1 MTALLSIWKRE
12 LQGYFFTPVGYVFMG
27 VFLTLSS
34 VIFFLTIM
42 QSRSSD
48 LLSFIGTMSYLWM
61 LLCPVLTMRLLAEEK
76 QKRTDQ
82 LLLTSPVS
90 LPGVVMGKYLAAVT
104 VMLATVLLTGL
115 FVLIVAIYGQVFP
128 GELLTGYLGFVLQG
142 CAFIALDLFI
152 SGCTS
157 NQVTA
162 VVGAFGANFV
172 LWILDLIQ
180 SALSIDWVN
189 RLLSFFSLYERTEP
203 FLMGQF
209 SFASVGYD
217 LSFAAAFIAL
227 TIHMLDARR
236 YRGA

>member
-1 MTALLSIWKRE
+1 MLSIWKRE
-12 LQGYFFTPVGYVFMG
+12 LQGYFYTPVGYVFMG
-27 VFLTLSS
+27 VFLMLSS

-90 LPGVVMGKYLAAVT
+90 LPGIVLGKYLAAMT
-104 VMLATVLLTGL
+104 VMLLTVLLTLL
-115 FVLIVAIYGQVFP
+115 FVLIVAIYGKVYP
-128 GELLTGYLGFVLQG
+128 GELLVGYLGFILQG

-162 VVGAFGANFV
+162 VVAAFGTNFV
-172 LWILDLIQ
+172 LWMLDLIQ
-180 SALSIDWVN
+180 SAISIDWVN
-189 RLLSFFSLYERTEP
+189 GLLSFFSLYERTEP

-217 LSFAAAFIAL
+217 LSFAAAFLLL
-227 TIHMLDARR
+227 TIHRLDARR

>member
-1 MTALLSIWKRE
+1 MLSIWKRE
-12 LQGYFFTPVGYVFMG
+12 LQGYFYTPIGYVFMG

-48 LLSFIGTMSYLWM
+48 LLTFIGTMSYLWM

-90 LPGVVMGKYLAAVT
+90 LPGIVLGKYLAAVT
-104 VMLATVLLTGL
+104 VMALTVLLTGL
-115 FVLIVAIYGQVFP
+115 FVLIVALYGQVYP
-128 GELLTGYLGFVLQG
+128 GELLVGYLGFVLQG

-162 VVGAFGANFV
+162 VVAAFGANFV
-172 LWILDLIQ
+172 LWMLDLIQ
-180 SALSIDWVN
+180 SAIRIDWVN
-189 RLLSFFSLYERTEP
+189 SLLNFFSLYERTEP

-217 LSFAAAFIAL
+217 MFFALAFILLA
-227 TIHMLDARR
+227 IHQMDARR

>member
-1 MTALLSIWKRE
+1 MLSIWKRE
-12 LQGYFFTPVGYVFMG
+12 LQGYFYTPVGYVFMG

-61 LLCPVLTMRLLAEEK
+61 LLCPVLTMRLIAEEK

-90 LPGVVMGKYLAAVT
+90 LPGIVLGKYLAAVT
-104 VMLATVLLTGL
+104 IMALTVLLTGL
-115 FVLIVAIYGQVFP
+115 FVLIVGIYGQVYP
-128 GELLTGYLGFVLQG
+128 GELLVGYLGFVLQG

-162 VVGAFGANFV
+162 VVAAFGANFV
-172 LWILDLIQ
+172 LWMLDLIQ
-180 SALSIDWVN
+180 SAIRIDWVN
-189 RLLSFFSLYERTEP
+189 GILSFFSLYERTEP

-217 LSFAAAFIAL
+217 LSFAAAFILL
-227 TIHMLDARR
+227 TIHQMDARR

>member
-1 MTALLSIWKRE
+1 MLSIWKRE

-42 QSRSSD
+42 QTRSSD

-76 QKRTDQ
+76 SRRTDQ

-90 LPGVVMGKYLAAVT
+90 LPGVVLGKYLSAVT
-104 VMLATVLLTGL
+104 VMLFTVLLTGL
-115 FVLIVAIYGQVFP
+115 FVLIVAIYGRVYP

-162 VVGAFGANFV
+162 VVAAFGANFV
-172 LWILDLIQ
+172 VWMLDLIQ
-180 SALSIDWVN
+180 SAVSIGWVN
-189 RLLSFFSLYERTEP
+189 AILSFFSLYERTEP

-217 LSFAAAFIAL
+217 LSLAAAFILL
-227 TIHMLDARR
+227 TIHTLDARR

>member
-1 MTALLSIWKRE
+1 MLSIWKRE
-12 LQGYFFTPVGYVFMG
+12 LQGYFYTPVGYVFMG

-90 LPGVVMGKYLAAVT
+90 LPGIVLGKYLAAMT
-104 VMLATVLLTGL
+104 VMGLTVLLTGL
-115 FVLIVAIYGQVFP
+115 FVLIVGIYGQVYP
-128 GELLTGYLGFVLQG
+128 GELLVGYLGFVLQG

-162 VVGAFGANFV
+162 VVAAFGANFV
-172 LWILDLIQ
+172 LWMLDLIQ
-180 SALSIDWVN
+180 SAIRIDWVN
-189 RLLSFFSLYERTEP
+189 GILSFFSLYERTEP

-217 LSFAAAFIAL
+217 LSFAAAFILL
-227 TIHMLDARR
+227 TIHAMDARR

>member
-1 MTALLSIWKRE
+1 MLSIWKRE
-12 LQGYFFTPVGYVFMG
+12 LQGYFYTPIGYVFMG

-42 QSRSSD
+42 HSRSSD
-48 LLSFIGTMSYLWM
+48 LLTFIGTMSYLWM

-90 LPGVVMGKYLAAVT
+90 LPGIVLGKYLAAVT
-104 VMLATVLLTGL
+104 VMALTVLLTGL
-115 FVLIVAIYGQVFP
+115 FVLIVALYGQVYP
-128 GELLTGYLGFVLQG
+128 GELLVGYLGFVLQG

-162 VVGAFGANFV
+162 VVAAFGANFV
-172 LWILDLIQ
+172 LWMLDLIQ
-180 SALSIDWVN
+180 SAIRIDWVN
-189 RLLSFFSLYERTEP
+189 SLLSFFSLYERTEP

-217 LSFAAAFIAL
+217 VFFALAFILLA
-227 TIHMLDARR
+227 IHQMDARR

>member
-1 MTALLSIWKRE
+1 VLSIWKRE
-12 LQGYFFTPVGYVFMG
+12 LQGYFYTPVGYVFMG

-34 VIFFLTIM
+34 VIFYLTIM

-48 LLSFIGTMSYLWM
+48 LLTFIGTMSYLWM

-90 LPGVVMGKYLAAVT
+90 LPGIVLGKYLAAVT
-104 VMLATVLLTGL
+104 VMVLTVLLTGL
-115 FVLIVAIYGQVFP
+115 FVLIVAIYGQVYP
-128 GELLTGYLGFVLQG
+128 GELLVGYLGFVLQG

-152 SGCTS
+152 SGCTAS
-157 NQVTA
+157 QVTA
-162 VVGAFGANFV
+162 VVAAFGANFV
-172 LWILDLIQ
+172 LWMLDLIQ
-180 SALSIDWVN
+180 SAIRIDWVN
-189 RLLSFFSLYERTEP
+189 GILSFFSLYERTEP

-217 LSFAAAFIAL
+217 VFFAAAFILL
-227 TIHMLDARR
+227 TIHAMDARR

>member
-1 MTALLSIWKRE
+1 MLSIWKRE
-12 LQGYFFTPVGYVFMG
+12 LQGYFYTPVGDVFMG
-27 VFLTLSS
+27 VFMRDSS

-90 LPGVVMGKYLAAVT
+90 LPGIVLGKYLAAVT
-104 VMLATVLLTGL
+104 VMGLTVLLTGL
-115 FVLIVAIYGQVFP
+115 FVLIVAIYGQVYP
-128 GELLTGYLGFVLQG
+128 GELLVGYLGFVLQG

-162 VVGAFGANFV
+162 VVAAFGANFV
-172 LWILDLIQ
+172 LWMLDLIQ
-180 SALSIDWVN
+180 SAIRIDWVN
-189 RLLSFFSLYERTEP
+189 GILSFFSLYERTEP

-217 LSFAAAFIAL
+217 VSFAAAFILL
-227 TIHMLDARR
+227 TIHAMDARR

>member
-1 MTALLSIWKRE
+1 MLSIWKRE
-12 LQGYFFTPVGYVFMG
+12 LQGYFYTLVGYVFIG
-27 VFLTLSS
+27 VFLLLSS

-48 LLSFIGTMSYLWM
+48 LLTFIGTMSYLWM

-90 LPGVVMGKYLAAVT
+90 LPGVVLGKYLAAVT
-104 VMLATVLLTGL
+104 VMMSTVLLTGL
-115 FVLIVAIYGQVFP
+115 FVLIVAIYGQVYP
-128 GELLTGYLGFVLQG
+128 GELLVGYLGFVLQG

-157 NQVTA
+157 SQVTA
-162 VVGAFGANFV
+162 VVAAFGANFV
-172 LWILDLIQ
+172 LWMLDLIQ
-180 SALSIDWVN
+180 SAINIDWVN
-189 RLLSFFSLYERTEP
+189 NLLSFFSLYERSEP

-217 LSFAAAFIAL
+217 LAFSAAFILL
-227 TIHMLDARR
+227 TIHAMDARR

>member
-1 MTALLSIWKRE
+1 MFSIWKRE
-12 LQGYFFTPVGYVFMG
+12 LQGYFYTPVGYVFMG
-27 VFLTLSS
+27 VFLLLSS

-42 QSRSSD
+42 QTRSSD
-48 LLSFIGTMSYLWM
+48 LLAFIGTMSYLWM
-61 LLCPVLTMRLLAEEK
+61 LLCPVLTMRLLAEER

-90 LPGVVMGKYLAAVT
+90 LPGVVLGKYLAAVT
-104 VMLATVLLTGL
+104 VMGVTVLATGL
-115 FVLIVAIYGQVFP
+115 FVLIVALYGQVYP
-128 GELLTGYLGFVLQG
+128 GELLVGYLGFMLQG

-152 SGCTS
+152 SGCCT

-162 VVGAFGANFV
+162 VVAAFGANFV
-172 LWILDLIQ
+172 LWMLDLLQ
-180 SALSIDWVN
+180 SAISVSWVN
-189 RLLSFFSLYERTEP
+189 ALLSFFSLYERSEP

-217 LSFAAAFIAL
+217 LSFAAAFIVLA
-227 TIHMLDARR
+227 IHHLDARR

>member
-1 MTALLSIWKRE
+1 MLSIWKRE
-12 LQGYFFTPVGYVFMG
+12 LQGYFYTPVGYVFMG
-27 VFLTLSS
+27 VFLMLSS
-34 VIFFLTIM
+34 VIFYLTIM

-61 LLCPVLTMRLLAEEK
+61 LLCPVLTMRLIAEEK

-90 LPGVVMGKYLAAVT
+90 LPGIVLGKYLAAVT
-104 VMLATVLLTGL
+104 VMLLTVLLTGL
-115 FVLIVAIYGQVFP
+115 FVLIIAIYGQVYP
-128 GELLTGYLGFVLQG
+128 GEALVGYLGFVLQG

-162 VVGAFGANFV
+162 VVAAFGANFV
-172 LWILDLIQ
+172 LWMLDLIQ
-180 SALSIDWVN
+180 SAIHIDWVN
-189 RLLSFFSLYERTEP
+189 SILSFFSLYERTEP
-203 FLMGQF
+203 FLMGQL

-217 LSFAAAFIAL
+217 LSFAAAFILL
-227 TIHMLDARR
+227 TIHLLDARR